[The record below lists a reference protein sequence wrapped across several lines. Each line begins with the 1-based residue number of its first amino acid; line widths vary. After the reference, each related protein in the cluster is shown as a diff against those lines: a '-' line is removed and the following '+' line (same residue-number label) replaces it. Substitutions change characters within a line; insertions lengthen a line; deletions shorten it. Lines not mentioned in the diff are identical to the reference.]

1 MPQIPSGTQIGPDGK
16 RYPAGSSELEQARPS
31 TGTVINVDTL
41 QIDNA
46 PVVDAI
52 AGLQRS
58 LAAISVDVRK
68 GNTFMAGTGRL
79 ALTDVGFVRAT
90 VSNPAESGRVCVLTQ
105 ITGYLAT
112 GPAFAAVVLN
122 PTTGLPNGH
131 PRTPV
136 NTVLGGPSGC
146 AVICTDTDLRTPIG
160 GGHESGITFGLP
172 EAGRFEINLP
182 SLRVPPGV
190 MVGINIPVTQATE
203 LTMTLYWYE
212 ESA

>member
-68 GNTFMAGTGRL
+68 GNTFMAGSGRL
-79 ALTDVGFVRAT
+79 VLTRAGYVRAT
-90 VSNPAESGRVCVLTQ
+90 VANPAGSGRMCVITQ
-105 ITGYLAT
+105 VTGYLAT
-112 GPAFAAVVLN
+112 GPAFASVILN
-122 PTTGLPNGH
+122 PTTGLPSAQE
-131 PRTPV
+131 RLAV
-136 NTVLGGPSGC
+136 NTVLGGPPGVGVVS
-146 AVICTDTDLRTPIG
+146 ADVDEDVPLG
-160 GGHESGITFGLP
+160 GGTESGIAFGLP
-172 EAGRFEINLP
+172 EGGRFEIALPNL
-182 SLRVPPGV
+182 RIPPGV
-190 MVGINIPVTQATE
+190 TLGLNLPMTQATE
-203 LTMTLYWYE
+203 MSMAMYWWE
-212 ESA
+212 EPT